1 MNQDER
7 RIYLIK
13 ALLNERNENTDIP
26 TNINEQKRLL
36 RSLMNVRMPEKIS
49 DEFLRIQDEY
59 LMKRAEENG
68 IVCLDDLTER
78 EKDIYLYQGDITRLK
93 CGAIVNAANSELLGC
108 FYPCHSC
115 IDNAIHSFAGIQLRL
130 ECNEIM
136 KKQKAKEKTGG
147 AKITSAYNLPCEF
160 VIHTVGPIVRGE
172 VSESDL
178 KMLESCYVSCL
189 KMAGERKIESIAFC
203 CISTGEYCFPNERAG
218 EIAVNTVRKYKDKN
232 KSRVKVI
239 FNVFKDRDYEIYNR
253 LLK

>member
-59 LMKRAEENG
+59 LMKRAEEKG

-93 CGAIVNAANSELLGC
+93 CGAIVNTANSELLGC

-136 KKQKAKEKTGG
+136 KKQKQ
-147 AKITSAYNLPCEF
+147 
-160 VIHTVGPIVRGE
+160 
-172 VSESDL
+172 
-178 KMLESCYVSCL
+178 
-189 KMAGERKIESIAFC
+189 RKKQ
-203 CISTGEYCFPNERAG
+203 
-218 EIAVNTVRKYKDKN
+218 AVQK
-232 KSRVKVI
+232 
-239 FNVFKDRDYEIYNR
+239 
-253 LLK
+253 

>member
-59 LMKRAEENG
+59 LMKRAEEKG

-189 KMAGERKIESIAFC
+189 KMADERKIESIAFC

-218 EIAVNTVRKYKDKN
+218 EISVNTVRKYKNKN

>member
-59 LMKRAEENG
+59 LMKRAEEKG

-189 KMAGERKIESIAFC
+189 KMADERKIESIAFC

-218 EIAVNTVRKYKDKN
+218 EIAVNTVKKYKDKN

>member
-59 LMKRAEENG
+59 LMKRAEEKG

-189 KMAGERKIESIAFC
+189 KMADERKIESIAFC